1 MNKKVI
7 FGCAAAAAI
16 VCAVVIPRLMRQETF
31 ADPVADPAVFL
42 TKPERQDIRL
52 TSGLIGTI
60 EPEDVVY
67 VYPKAAGDVT
77 EVMAKAGESVQEGQL
92 LCIIDTR
99 QVEGAKSTLDSA
111 ELALRQA
118 REELSRQSVLYA
130 GGGISQQA
138 YQQYQ
143 DQVKAAE
150 ISYNNAKNN
159 YDNQVSYSQVKA
171 PISGIIEFFDI
182 ELHDT
187 VSAGNRICV
196 ISGLGSKVVS
206 FSVTE
211 RIKFYLQEGD
221 RVEVQKDGE
230 SFSAAIT
237 EISSMVDEA
246 TGLYKV
252 KAALEEGPDTKLL
265 STGSMVKLSV
275 VTESAENALAVP
287 VDSVYY
293 DGGLA
298 YVYTYD
304 PASGTLRKV
313 SVETGIYD
321 AEWIE
326 VKQGLEE
333 TAEVLLTWSS
343 ELYDGAPV
351 RVMEETETAPAA
363 SETEK

>member
-16 VCAVVIPRLMRQETF
+16 VCAVIIPRLMRQETF
-31 ADPVADPAVFL
+31 ADPVAEPAVFL

-52 TSGLIGTI
+52 TSSLIGTI

-77 EVMAKAGESVQEGQL
+77 EVMTKAGESVQEGQL
-92 LCIIDTR
+92 LCVIDTR
-99 QVEGAKSTLDSA
+99 QVEGAKSALDSA
-111 ELALRQA
+111 ELALKQA
-118 REELSRQSVLYA
+118 REELSRQSILYA

-143 DQVKAAE
+143 DNVKAAE
-150 ISYNNAKNN
+150 ISYDNAKNN

-171 PISGIIEFFDI
+171 PISGIIETFDI

-221 RVEVQKDGE
+221 RIEVQKDGE
-230 SFSAAIT
+230 IFSAAIT
-237 EISSMVDEA
+237 EISSMVDET

-252 KAALEEGPDTKLL
+252 KAALEEGAATKLL
-265 STGSMVKLSV
+265 STGSMVKLGV
-275 VTESAENALAVP
+275 VTESTENALVVP

-304 PASGTLRKV
+304 RTFGTLHKV
-313 SVETGIYD
+313 SVKTGIYD
-321 AEWIE
+321 AEWMEI
-326 VKQGLEE
+326 KQGLEE

-351 RVMEETETAPAA
+351 RVMEETEAAPAA
-363 SETEK
+363 SETGK